1 MKNMLVRKI
10 MAAAVVASVG
20 VMALTGCGIDVNVSS
35 ETTHTE
41 ETTDAPEMEEVAAEE
56 TEVVSPFVKDLE
68 MYDEVI
74 SKLSKDQWY
83 TFADISKDYDILLV
97 TDGTYDN
104 LDGNMAAIDATLYG
118 LDSEG
123 KVVELGTV
131 ESNGTA
137 YPLAVYDQCL
147 MFGGNHHMGMI
158 FVENGNVIT
167 KLDASETFDEEGNAT
182 YSLFDY
188 DEHYEGPVDDDTKL
202 KEMYEIYG
210 EAIVLNF
217 NQVQ

>member
-104 LDGNMAAIDATLYG
+104 LDGNMA
-118 LDSEG
+118 
-123 KVVELGTV
+123 
-131 ESNGTA
+131 
-137 YPLAVYDQCL
+137 
-147 MFGGNHHMGMI
+147 I
-158 FVENGNVIT
+158 FVIH
-167 KLDASETFDEEGNAT
+167 LS
-182 YSLFDY
+182 
-188 DEHYEGPVDDDTKL
+188 
-202 KEMYEIYG
+202 
-210 EAIVLNF
+210 
-217 NQVQ
+217 